1 MKRLRCGTP
10 GRQGIFRFMIKL
22 TGNET
27 VTARAG
33 LPLVLEVGR
42 ALRLDEEVARRVQ
55 LGSRQRGF
63 SVNDKLEALVLL
75 VAAGG
80 DRVEDIQVLAEDRG
94 LMRLLDRTLPSPD
107 SLLRFLHEVG
117 GGPEHAAAQEQART
131 HGASRGELC
140 HVPAESDAMRGLEA
154 VNHVLIAR
162 STAAA
167 SPRVATVDH
176 DATIIES
183 HKRTARIAY
192 EGTRG
197 YQPMLA
203 VWAEQGLVLVD
214 EFRDG
219 NVPAGKDPLHSIE
232 RAFGALPVTVTERY
246 FRGDSANY
254 HADVLK
260 YLVKQDIGFTI
271 SADMT
276 PQLRAVCCAVDERDW
291 SLLESRTTED
301 VHIADVE
308 FAPGVW
314 SKDAAPLRY
323 VALRMTPR
331 QSELAPTQTKP
342 PAVRSSSPSSAI
354 AAPSAPTRSCIGTG
368 RRLAPSSTSIAS
380 SKTNSAP
387 ASCPVTSSPPTPR
400 GCASTS
406 SPPISSPRSSASRSP
421 PLSTP
426 QDPSAFASSS
436 SPSPHASL
444 STNDNSS
451 STSPPPNPA
460 STPSLTPAPRS
471 WPSSFTLSAEIG
483 QGARLFRRWRPG
495 VSLKRSSLARTS
507 PGSAVVVMVVDE

>member
-55 LGSRQRGF
+55 LGSRERGY

-75 VAAGG
+75 IAAGG

-117 GGPEHAAAQEQART
+117 GGRDHAAAQEQARA
-131 HGASRGELC
+131 HSASRGELC

-154 VNHVLIAR
+154 VNHALIAR
-162 STAAA
+162 ATATT
-167 SPRVATVDH
+167 SPCVATVDH

-232 RAFGALPVTVTERY
+232 RAFGALPATVTQRY

-254 HADVLK
+254 HVDVLK

-276 PQLRAVCCAVDERDW
+276 PQLRTVCCAVDEAAW
-291 SLLESRTTED
+291 SLLETRTTQD

-323 VALRMTPR
+323 VALRMTPH
-331 QSELAPTQTKP
+331 QSELALDSSDAPRGPKFLAVVSNRRSVPAAELVSWHWQKAGTIEHIHRILKDELGAGVMPSPTFATNAAWLRINVLTANLLTALK
-342 PAVRSSSPSSAI
+342 RI
-354 AAPSAPTRSCIGTG
+354 ALPSALHAARPK
-368 RRLAPSSTSIAS
+368 RLRFELFTI
-380 SKTNSAP
+380 P
-387 ASCPVTSSPPTPR
+387 ARVSLHQRQLLVDLS
-400 GCASTS
+400 ASTDR
-406 SPPISSPRSSASRSP
+406 IA
-421 PLSTP
+421 T
-426 QDPSAFASSS
+426 FT
-436 SPSPHASL
+436 HA
-444 STNDNSS
+444 
-451 STSPPPNPA
+451 
-460 STPSLTPAPRS
+460 
-471 WPSSFTLSAEIG
+471 
-483 QGARLFRRWRPG
+483 
-495 VSLKRSSLARTS
+495 RSSLLALLLQT
-507 PGSAVVVMVVDE
+507 